1 MNIRFLQEKHEI
13 NMDADCK
20 LVEMVLKT
28 GDRDA
33 FEALVE
39 KYKNPVLKIL
49 FRLTGDYDMSLDLA
63 QDTFLK
69 CWKYLKSYNNEMKF
83 SSWLFKI
90 ATNLAKD
97 YRKRHNGECEEIQD
111 ETVAVSGWERELE
124 GEITAV
130 SLLQKLKE
138 PYKTA
143 MVLRFIKDMD
153 YCEIAKIMD
162 TGIENI
168 KNYLFRGRKYLLE
181 IAGKENLL

>member
-1 MNIRFLQEKHEI
+1 MICLLEKREI
-13 NMDADCK
+13 NIDTDDK
-20 LVEMVLKT
+20 LVERVLKT

-33 FEALVE
+33 FESLVE

-63 QDTFLK
+63 QETFLK
-69 CWKYLKSYNNEMKF
+69 CWKYLKSYNPDMKF

-97 YRKRHNGECEEIQD
+97 YRSKKNNDYEELQD
-111 ETVAVSGWERELE
+111 ETIAVSGWEQKLD
-124 GEITAV
+124 GEIYVA
-130 SLLQKLKE
+130 SILQKLKE

-143 MVLRFIKDMD
+143 MTLRFIKDMD

-181 IAGKENLL
+181 IAGKEELL